1 MGVDSELKKK
11 KCIIAGVIT
20 ALLVIMVVAVAII
33 TSRNTSHNSDKIA
46 PVQIKTTTN
55 AVEAVCAPT
64 DYKETCVNSLM
75 KASPDSTQP
84 LDLIKLGFNVT
95 IRSIKDGIKKAS
107 AELKAKAANDNETK
121 GALELCEKLM
131 NDATDDLKKCL
142 DNFDGFSITQ
152 IEDFVEDLRVWL
164 SGSIA
169 YQQTC
174 MDTFEEIKSNLSQ
187 DMHKIF
193 KTSRELTS
201 NGLAMIT
208 NISNLLGE
216 FNITGLTG
224 DLGNYARKL
233 LSTEDGIPSWVGP
246 NTRQLMAT
254 KGGVKANV
262 VVAQDGSGQYKTI
275 NEALNIVPKANQ
287 KPFVIYIK
295 QGVYNEKVDVTK
307 KMTHVTFIGDGP
319 TKTKITGSLNFYIG
333 KVKTYHTATVA
344 INGDHFTAK
353 NIGFENTAGPE
364 GHQAVALR
372 VSGDYAVFYNCQI
385 DGYQDTL
392 YVHSHR
398 QFFRDCTISGT
409 VDFIF
414 GDAKV
419 VLQNCNIVVR
429 KPMKGQSCMI
439 TAQGR
444 TDVRESSGLVLQNCH
459 ITGEPAYLPVKS
471 INKAYLGRPW
481 KEFSRTII
489 MGTTID
495 NIIDPA
501 GWLPWNG
508 DFALNTLYY
517 AEYENNGPGS
527 DQAQR
532 VKWPGIKKISPKQAR
547 RFTPARFLRGNLWIP
562 PNRVPYMGNLQ

>member
-55 AVEAVCAPT
+55 AVEAVCSPT

-95 IRSIKDGIKKAS
+95 IRSIKDSIKKAS
-107 AELKAKAANDNETK
+107 GELKAKAANDKETK

-216 FNITGLTG
+216 FNITG
-224 DLGNYARKL
+224 
-233 LSTEDGIPSWVGP
+233 
-246 NTRQLMAT
+246 
-254 KGGVKANV
+254 
-262 VVAQDGSGQYKTI
+262 
-275 NEALNIVPKANQ
+275 NIY
-287 KPFVIYIK
+287 YI
-295 QGVYNEKVDVTK
+295 
-307 KMTHVTFIGDGP
+307 HV
-319 TKTKITGSLNFYIG
+319 
-333 KVKTYHTATVA
+333 
-344 INGDHFTAK
+344 
-353 NIGFENTAGPE
+353 
-364 GHQAVALR
+364 
-372 VSGDYAVFYNCQI
+372 
-385 DGYQDTL
+385 
-392 YVHSHR
+392 
-398 QFFRDCTISGT
+398 
-409 VDFIF
+409 
-414 GDAKV
+414 
-419 VLQNCNIVVR
+419 
-429 KPMKGQSCMI
+429 
-439 TAQGR
+439 
-444 TDVRESSGLVLQNCH
+444 
-459 ITGEPAYLPVKS
+459 
-471 INKAYLGRPW
+471 
-481 KEFSRTII
+481 
-489 MGTTID
+489 
-495 NIIDPA
+495 
-501 GWLPWNG
+501 
-508 DFALNTLYY
+508 
-517 AEYENNGPGS
+517 
-527 DQAQR
+527 
-532 VKWPGIKKISPKQAR
+532 
-547 RFTPARFLRGNLWIP
+547 
-562 PNRVPYMGNLQ
+562 

>member
-1 MGVDSELKKK
+1 MGLEGELIKKK
-11 KCIIAGVIT
+11 SIIAGILT
-20 ALLVIMVVAVAII
+20 ALLVVMVIVVAII
-33 TSRNTSHNSDKIA
+33 KTQNTSHPDKI
-46 PVQIKTTTN
+46 TTVHIQATTK
-55 AVEAVCAPT
+55 AIRAVCAPT
-64 DYKETCVNSLM
+64 DYKETCVDSLM
-75 KASPDSTQP
+75 HASPDSTQP
-84 LDLIKLGFNVT
+84 LELIKLGFNIT
-95 IRSIKDGIKKAS
+95 IQSIKDSVKKAS
-107 AELKAKAANDNETK
+107 GELKAKAANDNETK
-121 GALELCEKLM
+121 GALDLCEKLM
-131 NDATDDLKKCL
+131 TDATDDLEKCL
-142 DNFDGFSITQ
+142 HNFHGFSITH

-174 MDTFEEIKSNLSQ
+174 MDTFEEINSNLSQ

-193 KTSRELTS
+193 ETSKELTS
-201 NGLAMIT
+201 NALAMIT
-208 NISNLLGE
+208 SISSFLGE
-216 FNITGLTG
+216 HITGLIG
-224 DLGNYARKL
+224 DHGNHARKL

-246 NTRQLMAT
+246 NTRRLMAEQ
-254 KGGVKANV
+254 GVVKPDV

-275 NEALNIVPKANQ
+275 NEALSVVPKANQ

-295 QGVYNEKVDVTK
+295 QGVYNEKVDVPK

-319 TKTKITGSLNFYIG
+319 TKTKITGSLNYYIG

-344 INGDHFTAK
+344 INGDNFTAK

-372 VSGDYAVFYNCQI
+372 VSADYAVFHNCQI

-392 YVHSHR
+392 YLHSHR
-398 QFFRDCTISGT
+398 QFYRDCTISGT

-414 GDAKV
+414 GDGKV
-419 VLQNCNIVVR
+419 VLQKCNIVVR

-444 TDVRESSGLVLQNCH
+444 TDERESTGLVLDNCH
-459 ITGEPAYLPVKS
+459 ITGEPEYIPVKS

-481 KEFSRTII
+481 KQFSRTII
-489 MGTTID
+489 MRTTID
-495 NIIDPA
+495 DVVDPA

-508 DFALNTLYY
+508 SFALNTLYY

-527 DQAQR
+527 DQSQR
-532 VKWPGIKKISPKQAR
+532 VKWPGIKKLSPKQAL

-562 PNRVPYMGNLQ
+562 PTRVPYMGSMQ

>member
-1 MGVDSELKKK
+1 MGIDGELKKK
-11 KCIIAGVIT
+11 KCIIAGIIT
-20 ALLVIMVVAVAII
+20 ALLVVMVIAVAII
-33 TSRNTSHNSDKIA
+33 MSRNTIGSETIA
-46 PVQIKTTTN
+46 GVQIKTTTK
-55 AVEAVCAPT
+55 AVQEVCAPT

-84 LDLIKLGFNVT
+84 LELIKLGFNIT
-95 IRSIKDGIKKAS
+95 IQSIKDSIKKAS
-107 AELKAKAANDNETK
+107 EELKAKAAKDNETK
-121 GALELCEKLM
+121 DALELCESLM
-131 NDATDDLKKCL
+131 TDATDDLKKCL
-142 DNFDGFSITQ
+142 DNFDGFSITH
-152 IEDFVEDLRVWL
+152 IEDLVEDLRVWL

-174 MDTFEEIKSNLSQ
+174 MDTFDEINSNLSQ

-193 KTSRELTS
+193 KTSKELTS

-208 NISNLLGE
+208 SISSFLGG
-216 FNITGLTG
+216 FNMTGLTG
-224 DLGNYARKL
+224 DLGHYARKL
-233 LSTEDGIPSWVGP
+233 LSTKDGIPSWVGP
-246 NTRQLMAT
+246 NTRRLMAT
-254 KGGVKANV
+254 QGVVKPNV

-275 NEALNIVPKANQ
+275 NEALNLVPKANQ
-287 KPFVIYIK
+287 NPFVIYIK
-295 QGVYNEKVDVTK
+295 QGVYNEKVNVTK

-319 TKTKITGSLNFYIG
+319 TKTKITGSLNYHIG

-344 INGDHFTAK
+344 VNGDNFTAK

-372 VSGDYAVFYNCQI
+372 VSADYAVFHNCQI

-398 QFFRDCTISGT
+398 QFYRDCTISGT

-414 GDAKV
+414 GDGKV

-429 KPMKGQSCMI
+429 KPMKNQSCMI

-444 TDVRESSGLVLQNCH
+444 TDVRESTGLVLHNCH
-459 ITGEPAYLPVKS
+459 IMGEPEYIPVKS

-489 MGTTID
+489 MRTNID
-495 NIIDPA
+495 NVIDPA
-501 GWLPWNG
+501 GWLPWDG
-508 DFALNTLYY
+508 DFALSTLYY
-517 AEYENNGPGS
+517 AEFENTGPGS
-527 DQAQR
+527 DQSQR
-532 VKWPGIKKISPKQAR
+532 VKWPGIKKLSPKQAL